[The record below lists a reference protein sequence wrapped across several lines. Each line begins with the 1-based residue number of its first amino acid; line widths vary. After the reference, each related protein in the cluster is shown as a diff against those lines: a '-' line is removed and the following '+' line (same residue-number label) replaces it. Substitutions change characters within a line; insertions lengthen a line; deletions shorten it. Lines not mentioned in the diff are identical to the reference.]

1 MRDGKLLFGDIANAT
16 KTTQVYSA
24 DTLDFGA
31 LQTGYTKSSKHRTGE
46 TGQMKVVFALGADMN
61 AADTVVCIIQD
72 SATNNADWTDLARG
86 PTLATV
92 TAGIIA
98 SFHLPPEHK
107 RYLRASCYPD
117 SSGTLTA
124 STVTAWLEPGANN

>member
-1 MRDGKLLFGDIANAT
+1 MRDGKLLFGNIVNAT

-24 DTLDFGA
+24 NTIDFGA
-31 LQTGYTKSSKHRTGE
+31 LQTGYTKNTLHQTGE
-46 TGQMKVVFALGADMN
+46 TEQMKVIFTVAADMN

-72 SATNNADWTDLARG
+72 SADDSSWTDLVRG

-92 TAGIIA
+92 KAGVIA

-117 SSGTLTA
+117 SSGTLTE
-124 STVTAWLEPGANN
+124 STVAAWIEPGANI